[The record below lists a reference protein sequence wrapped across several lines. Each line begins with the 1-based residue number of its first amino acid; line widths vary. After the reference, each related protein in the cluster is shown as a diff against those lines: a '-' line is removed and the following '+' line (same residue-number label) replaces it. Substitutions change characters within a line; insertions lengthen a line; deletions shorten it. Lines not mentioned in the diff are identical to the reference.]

1 MLIKLIKEKKDGKNF
16 SVIVV
21 SEGAREKDG
30 VLSIKRT
37 LDDGKGLDNVRL
49 GGSGEKLAGHLE
61 ELTGIASRATVL
73 GYVQRGGTPTAY
85 DRVLSTKYGVK
96 AVELAME
103 GIFNVLVSYKN
114 GEMTYVP
121 LDDVVGKDTVIGA
134 ASSKNRTIEMNDPLI
149 HVARKIGICL
159 GD

>member
-1 MLIKLIKEKKDGKNF
+1 MKKLIKEKKDGKNF

-30 VLSIKRT
+30 EISVKRMF
-37 LDDGKGLDNVRL
+37 DEGKGLDNVRL
-49 GGSGEKLAGHLE
+49 GGAGDKLAGRLE
-61 ELTGIASRATVL
+61 ELTGMSARSTVL
-73 GYVQRGGTPTAY
+73 GYVQRGGEPTAY
-85 DRVLSTKYGVK
+85 DRVLSTRYGVK
-96 AVELAME
+96 AVELAMS

-121 LDDVVGKDTVIGA
+121 LDDVVGKDSVVGA
-134 ASSKNRTIEMNDPLI
+134 ASSKNRTIGMDDPLI
-149 HVARKIGICL
+149 HVARQIGICL